1 MLKISSKIENY
12 LSDKNMIENFY
23 SIDHGK
29 YTAHFGFI
37 GDDSYINIL
46 NYDGDGY
53 LISEKKYL
61 IPNRGCLNYI
71 GFSAMLLLKALK
83 NERYKT
89 IKETLYIYDI
99 DEDNFNKV
107 NIVKKI
113 EKTTDSKGTEVTL
126 NREYKYRNG
135 YLHEMREI
143 YINGGYDQYDKIYE
157 YDYIK
162 GETILTIS
170 SLFEDKIED
179 LVVESH
185 KVLNCRRHMYII
197 KTKDGTVSSVRE
209 TIPSTPITRR
219 SYMSFN
225 ISVQSED
232 EKNIYIIDSENE
244 TIERER
250 FESIGILGRPRHV
263 KAHRIYRLSRELI
276 EKMMKEE

>member
-23 SIDHGK
+23 SINYGK

-37 GDDSYINIL
+37 GDDSYIKIL
-46 NYDGDGY
+46 SYDRDGY

-71 GFSAMLLLKALK
+71 GFSATLLLKALK
-83 NERYKT
+83 NEKYQL

-99 DEDNFNKV
+99 DEDNFDKV

-113 EKTTDSKGTEVTL
+113 EKSIDSKGTEVIL

-135 YLHEMREI
+135 YLHEIREM
-143 YINGGYDQYDKIYE
+143 YTNGGYDQYDKIYE

-162 GETILTIS
+162 GETVLTVS

-179 LVVESH
+179 LVVETH
-185 KVLNCRRHMYII
+185 KVLNYRRRLYII
-197 KTKDGTVSSVRE
+197 KTKNGTVSSVKE
-209 TIPSTPITRR
+209 TVPSTPITRR
-219 SYMSFN
+219 SYLSFKMT
-225 ISVQSED
+225 VQSED
-232 EKNIYIIDSENE
+232 EKSTYIIDSENE
-244 TIERER
+244 SVERER
-250 FESIGILGRPRHV
+250 NETIGILGRPRHV
-263 KAHRIYRLSRELI
+263 KAHNVYRLSKELI
-276 EKMMKEE
+276 ERMMKEE